1 MKSTQKQDAVIR
13 RIEIIGEATKH
24 VPKTIKDRYPNIQWK
39 KIAGMRDVLIHK
51 YFGVDLQLTWNV
63 ARKDV
68 AQLKR
73 KLLKIKEELQ

>member
-1 MKSTQKQDAVIR
+1 M
-13 RIEIIGEATKH
+13 E
-24 VPKTIKDRYPNIQWK
+24 KDCGDERC
-39 KIAGMRDVLIHK
+39 
-51 YFGVDLQLTWNV
+51 VDLQLTWNV